1 MKLAVVALLTAVPA
15 IAATLTHEVNS
26 ESSNAPAR
34 REEHVPSRRAYP
46 TDKHSRRWN
55 APRVSEKLTAGNIRN
70 EIRGRKP
77 GGPRDQPRGGK
88 PCGPVDQPGGPGGRK
103 SSVIEDQPGS

>member
-55 APRVSEKLTAGNIRN
+55 APRAKTQEEENQVVL
-70 EIRGRKP
+70 EINLGAESH
-77 GGPRDQPRGGK
+77 
-88 PCGPVDQPGGPGGRK
+88 V
-103 SSVIEDQPGS
+103 VL